1 MDLQIIAQ
9 EIREIVQKKRE
20 ELELVFYEDKH
31 QYIMK
36 DVDGNLSSD
45 FPSVSK
51 VLKKFY
57 TEFPAE
63 EIALKKAKGNL
74 K

>member
-1 MDLQIIAQ
+1 MDLQVIAQ

-36 DVDGNLSSD
+36 DVDGNLRSD

-63 EIALKKAKGNL
+63 EIALKKEG
-74 K
+74 